1 MLKLMQK
8 LLQKFEKILS
18 FLILAIIMFVPLYMK
33 FPSTNI
39 PGTSVAIR
47 LEDFLI
53 FITLFLW
60 FTYLILGRKLKGML
74 KDRLNQVILT
84 FFFIGA
90 LSIFTAIFV
99 SHTVV
104 PLIGVLHYLR
114 RVEMLLLLPLGIWV
128 ARNIKGS
135 IYFYLFVISIVII
148 MVNFYALGQ
157 RYLDFPSIST
167 INTEL
172 AKGLIR
178 FLSPVDRVNSTF
190 SGHYDLAIFLM
201 MGISTISGIIFYFID
216 SKNRFKYPQNIKILW
231 MVFLAG
237 VSFIVLIMTAARLS
251 FVATIL
257 SVFLALIFLKKK
269 KLLLATFFI
278 SLLVLVY
285 PTQLRDRLF
294 ATITVNIQRDWKSY
308 FAVSED
314 QAKRSRLNI
323 PTLPSVGKKTET
335 IGAGASDIAPG
346 EPVDTTDLGVY
357 RSMDIRTKVEWPR
370 AIRAFIENPLLGTGY
385 SSLGLATDNDFL
397 RSLGEAGLPGTISF
411 IFIFII
417 LIRKYIQVFRKRSGF
432 VRYLA
437 VGMLA
442 MTFAVLLNSTFIDV
456 FEASK
461 VAFIFWIFNGLVFG
475 FMLDKN
481 NISYD

>member
-1 MLKLMQK
+1 MPKLMQK
-8 LLQKFEKILS
+8 LLKIFEKTIS

-60 FTYLILGRKLKGML
+60 FIYLILSGKIKSMF
-74 KDRLNQVILT
+74 KDKLNQVILI

-90 LSIFTAIFV
+90 LSVFTAIFV
-99 SHTVV
+99 SHSVI
-104 PLIGVLHYLR
+104 PLIGILHYLR
-114 RVEMLLLLPLGIWV
+114 RVEMLLLLPLGIWA

-135 IYFYLFVISIVII
+135 IYFYLFVISIVILLI
-148 MVNFYALGQ
+148 NLYALGQ
-157 RYLDFPSIST
+157 RLLGFPSIST
-167 INTEL
+167 INAEL

-178 FLSPVDRVNSTF
+178 FLTPADRVNSTF

-201 MGISTISGIIFYFID
+201 MGISVISGIIFYFID
-216 SKNRFKYPQNIKILW
+216 SKNRFKYPINIKILGLILL
-231 MVFLAG
+231 VALSL
-237 VSFIVLIMTAARLS
+237 VVLIMTAARLS

-257 SVFLALIFLKKK
+257 AVFLALILMKKK
-269 KLLLATFFI
+269 KVLLATFFI
-278 SLLVLVY
+278 SLLVLIY

-294 ATITVNIQRDWKSY
+294 ATVTVNIQRDWKSY

-335 IGAGASDIAPG
+335 IGADAPDIAPG
-346 EPVDTTDLGVY
+346 EPVNTTDLGVY

-397 RSLGEAGLPGTISF
+397 RSLGEVGLLGTISF

-417 LIRKYIQVFRKRSGF
+417 LIRKYIQVFRKSSGF
-432 VRYLA
+432 VRYLT

-481 NISYD
+481 NVSYD

>member
-1 MLKLMQK
+1 MQK
-8 LLQKFEKILS
+8 LLKIFEKTIS

-60 FTYLILGRKLKGML
+60 FIYLILSGKIKSMF
-74 KDRLNQVILT
+74 KDKLNQVILT

-90 LSIFTAIFV
+90 LSVFTAIFV
-99 SHTVV
+99 SHSVI
-104 PLIGVLHYLR
+104 PLIGILHYLR
-114 RVEMLLLLPLGIWV
+114 RVEMLLLLPLGIWA

-135 IYFYLFVISIVII
+135 IYFYLFVVSIVILL
-148 MVNFYALGQ
+148 VNLYALGQ
-157 RYLDFPSIST
+157 RLLGFPSIST
-167 INTEL
+167 INAEL

-178 FLSPVDRVNSTF
+178 FLTPADRVNSTF

-201 MGISTISGIIFYFID
+201 MGISVISGIIFYFID
-216 SKNRFKYPQNIKILW
+216 SKNRFKYPINIKILGLILL
-231 MVFLAG
+231 VALSL
-237 VSFIVLIMTAARLS
+237 VVLIMTAARLS

-257 SVFLALIFLKKK
+257 AVFLALILMKKK
-269 KLLLATFFI
+269 KVLLATFFI
-278 SLLVLVY
+278 SLLVLIY

-294 ATITVNIQRDWKSY
+294 ATVTVNIQRDWKSY

-335 IGAGASDIAPG
+335 IGADAPDIAPG
-346 EPVDTTDLGVY
+346 EPVNTTDLGVY

-397 RSLGEAGLPGTISF
+397 RSLGEVGLLGTISF

-417 LIRKYIQVFRKRSGF
+417 LIRKYIQVFRKSSGF

-481 NISYD
+481 NVSYD

>member
-1 MLKLMQK
+1 MPKLMQK
-8 LLQKFEKILS
+8 LLKIFEKTIS

-60 FTYLILGRKLKGML
+60 FIYLILSGKIKSMF
-74 KDRLNQVILT
+74 KDKLNQVILT

-90 LSIFTAIFV
+90 LSVFTAIFV
-99 SHTVV
+99 SHSVI
-104 PLIGVLHYLR
+104 PLIGILHYLR
-114 RVEMLLLLPLGIWV
+114 RVEMLLLLPLGIWA

-135 IYFYLFVISIVII
+135 IYFYLFVVSIVILL
-148 MVNFYALGQ
+148 VNLYALGQ
-157 RYLDFPSIST
+157 RLLGFPSIST
-167 INTEL
+167 INAEL

-178 FLSPVDRVNSTF
+178 FLTPADRVNSTF

-201 MGISTISGIIFYFID
+201 MGISVISGIIFYFID
-216 SKNRFKYPQNIKILW
+216 SKNRFKYPINIKILGLILL
-231 MVFLAG
+231 VALSL
-237 VSFIVLIMTAARLS
+237 VVLIMTAARLS

-257 SVFLALIFLKKK
+257 AVFLALILMKKK
-269 KLLLATFFI
+269 KVLLATFFI
-278 SLLVLVY
+278 SLLVLIY

-294 ATITVNIQRDWKSY
+294 ATVTVNIQRDWKSY

-335 IGAGASDIAPG
+335 IGADAPDIAPG
-346 EPVDTTDLGVY
+346 EPVNTTDLGVY

-397 RSLGEAGLPGTISF
+397 RSLGEVGLLGTISF

-417 LIRKYIQVFRKRSGF
+417 LIRKYIQVFRKSSGF

-481 NISYD
+481 NVSYD